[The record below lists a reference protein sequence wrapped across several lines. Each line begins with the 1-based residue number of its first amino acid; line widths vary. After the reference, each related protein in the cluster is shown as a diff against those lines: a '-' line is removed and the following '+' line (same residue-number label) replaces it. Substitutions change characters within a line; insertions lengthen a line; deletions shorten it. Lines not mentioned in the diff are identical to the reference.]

1 MEFYKKKYTLLS
13 ICILTL
19 LFFAACTKNDST
31 ISSVTTSLKI
41 SLDKTTILA
50 DGFDKAVVTVKNQNG
65 EDVSDVSNIIVGS
78 VNSTKNITLEY
89 NQIGTYKVYAIK
101 SGITSDTLTVTAVSA
116 GAAKYSSKVLLE
128 EFTGAWAGWAPRL
141 SYKLAG
147 YQSNNSKVFA
157 YAMHY
162 KDALTNFSDDS
173 TLRSRLGVYSWPTAV
188 INRSTKFDENGNIYN
203 LNDSTNLTNFLK
215 RRSVLGLAINS
226 SIAGN
231 NLTVTTKVGFDANI
245 SDSLKLVVALVEDNL
260 LTSQLNYYNNNT
272 SYPGNP
278 FFNAGDTI
286 RNYVNKA
293 VYRRSPTSILGTTIN
308 SASQT
313 KGGEFILSNTI
324 NITGYIPANLKIVA
338 FVVFA
343 DGQSKFGVLNA
354 QWVAAGQN
362 IAYD

>member
-1 MEFYKKKYTLLS
+1 MNFYKEKFSITPFFISIILLLS
-13 ICILTL
+13 
-19 LFFAACTKNDST
+19 ACTKNDST

-41 SLDKTTILA
+41 SLDKTTVLA
-50 DGFDKAVVTVKNQNG
+50 DGFDKAVLTVKNQNG
-65 EDVSDVSNIIVGS
+65 EDVSDVSNILVGS
-78 VNSTKNITLEY
+78 ANSSKNITFEY
-89 NQIGTYKVYAIK
+89 TQIGTYKVYAIK
-101 SGITSDTLTVTAVSA
+101 SGITSDTLTITAVSA

-141 SYKLAG
+141 SYKMAG
-147 YQSNNSKVFA
+147 YQSNNSKVFS
-157 YAMHY
+157 YAMHN
-162 KDALTNFSDDS
+162 KDVLTNFSDDS
-173 TLRSRLGVYSWPTAV
+173 TLRSRLGVYNWPSAV

-203 LNDSTNLTNFLK
+203 LNDSTNFSNFLK

-231 NLTVTTKVGFDANI
+231 NLTVTTKVGFDVNI

-278 FFNAGDTI
+278 FINSGDTI
-286 RNYVNKA
+286 KNYINKA
-293 VYRRSPTSILGTTIN
+293 VYRKSPTNILGTTIN
-308 SASQT
+308 STSQT
-313 KGGEFILSNTI
+313 KGGEFTLSNTI
-324 NITGYIPANLKIVA
+324 DITGYIPANLKVVA

-343 DGQSKFGVLNA
+343 DGQTKFGVLNA

-362 IAYD
+362 KAYD